1 MLKRIHPLI
10 TADLLYL
17 MRCMGHGDDLIVADR
32 NFPADSIAKHTIT
45 GECIPMVGADTN
57 AAFEAILSLFML
69 DSFVPDPLRH
79 MSPTDNPKGVLG
91 VHEDA
96 LRIAKAIEGDW
107 VTTTPVE
114 RFAFYE
120 EAKKGYCV
128 VQTSEDRGLRLFH
141 AEEGRGFAGMKANIS
156 SPCLNLFPSGR
167 VEPWPRKQSASLA
180 LAIWAM
186 AWRRTFSRKA
196 IH

>member
-10 TADLLYL
+10 DAQLLYL

-45 GECIPMVGADTN
+45 GEIVTMYGADTN

-69 DSFVPDPLRH
+69 DTFVADPLRH
-79 MSPTDNPKGVLG
+79 MSPTADPKGVLP
-91 VHEDA
+91 VHQDA

-128 VQTSEDRGLRLFH
+128 VQTGEDRGYACFMLKKGVIP
-141 AEEGRGFAGMKANIS
+141 AGGEGKHLKS
-156 SPCLNLFPSGR
+156 L
-167 VEPWPRKQSASLA
+167 PRSVSK
-180 LAIWAM
+180 
-186 AWRRTFSRKA
+186 RTD
-196 IH
+196 

>member
-10 TADLLYL
+10 DAQLLYL
-17 MRCMGHGDDLIVADR
+17 MRCMGHGDDLIIADR

-45 GECIPMVGADTN
+45 GEIVTMYGADTN

-69 DSFVPDPLRH
+69 DTFVPDPLRH
-79 MSPTDNPKGVLG
+79 MSPTDNPKGILP
-91 VHEDA
+91 VHQDA
-96 LRIAKAIEGDW
+96 LRIAKAIDGDW

-128 VQTSEDRGLRLFH
+128 VQTGEDRGYACFMLKK
-141 AEEGRGFAGMKANIS
+141 GVIPAGQESKYLKALPKTVS
-156 SPCLNLFPSGR
+156 
-167 VEPWPRKQSASLA
+167 K
-180 LAIWAM
+180 
-186 AWRRTFSRKA
+186 RTD
-196 IH
+196 